1 MKVAFDESIEGRDEA
16 ELEDQVEQLQ
26 IKNRLEARIKDI
38 ERMSIMR
45 QQQEVS
51 MSIDLERLE
60 GLRTSQADINAKRIE
75 LEDLR
80 KKHQND

>member
-75 LEDLR
+75 LDDLR

>member
-75 LEDLR
+75 LDDLR
-80 KKHQND
+80 KKHQHD